1 MDRWS
6 GNNLPEFLILC
17 ETAVLNYIKQHWR
30 GNFSLVHA
38 FWVNLV
44 LLFFAL
50 GFLERFIFPP
60 YIEDEIAVTAS
71 VFIYAVVVKL
81 IIYPWQ
87 VVGVLRTCDLRIKS
101 NTGRSWATA
110 AQTALVLSL
119 AVTLLA
125 TIETWQSLQVF
136 KRDMLLK
143 EVSSPEP
150 LYSLDLIEQETL
162 IHLRGPFQIGI
173 TNRVA
178 DMIERYPEITGI
190 ILDSEGGQI
199 YEGRGL
205 ARLIRDNNLQTFSLD
220 QCLSSCTTAFVAGTT
235 RTLGINA
242 RLGFHQYKTY
252 SLIPSI
258 DVVAEQAKDMAI
270 FVEQGVSPEFLE
282 KIFIHPPKSMWWPEI
297 DELIN
302 AGVVHQT
309 GYSPGNPY

>member
-1 MDRWS
+1 
-6 GNNLPEFLILC
+6 
-17 ETAVLNYIKQHWR
+17 VLNYIKQHWR
-30 GNFSLVHA
+30 GNFSLAQA

-44 LLFFAL
+44 LVFFAL

-60 YIEDEIAVTAS
+60 YIESEIAVTTT
-71 VFIYAVVVKL
+71 VFIYFVVVKL

-101 NTGRSWATA
+101 GTGRSWATA
-110 AQTALVLSL
+110 AQVALVLSL
-119 AVTLLA
+119 AATLIS
-125 TIETWQSLQVF
+125 TIGTYQSLQTF
-136 KRDMLLK
+136 KRNLIIK
-143 EVSSPEP
+143 QTTSPVP
-150 LYSLDLIEQETL
+150 LYSLDLIKKNTL

-178 DMIERYPEITGI
+178 NLIEQNPEITGI

-205 ARLIRDNNLQTFSLD
+205 ARLIRENKLQTFSMD
-220 QCLSSCTTAFVAGTT
+220 ECLSSCTTAFIAGTT
-235 RTLGINA
+235 RSLGMNA

-258 DVVAEQAKDMAI
+258 NVKNEQAKDMAI
-270 FVEQGVSPEFLE
+270 FVKQGVSPEFLE
-282 KIFIHPPKSMWWPEI
+282 KIFIQPPEDMWWPEI
-297 DELIN
+297 DELVD

-309 GYSPGNPY
+309 GFSPGD

>member
-1 MDRWS
+1 MLKYLR
-6 GNNLPEFLILC
+6 
-17 ETAVLNYIKQHWR
+17 QHWR
-30 GNFSLVHA
+30 GNLSLTRA

-44 LLFFAL
+44 LLFILL
-50 GFLERFIFPP
+50 GILERFLFPP
-60 YIEDEIAVTAS
+60 YIENESAVTTA
-71 VFIYAVVVKL
+71 VIAYFIVVKL
-81 IIYPWQ
+81 IVYPWQ

-101 NTGRSWATA
+101 DTGRSWATA
-110 AQTALVLSL
+110 AQIALVVSL

-125 TIETWQSLQVF
+125 TIETWQSLQLF
-136 KRDMLLK
+136 KRDMLLR

-178 DMIERYPEITGI
+178 DLIERYPEITGI

-205 ARLIRDNNLQTFSLD
+205 ARLIRDNNLQTFSLE

-258 DVVAEQAKDMAI
+258 DVVAEQSKDMAI

-282 KIFIHPPKSMWWPEI
+282 KIFIHPPNSMWWPEI
-297 DELIN
+297 GELIN

-309 GYSPGNPY
+309 GYSPGNP